1 MVWYCYDKTDQF
13 LYWAGR
19 KECVSCFYAAMMLVS
34 FCASIDVW
42 CLDLGIFKLMVLDW
56 PSVYVTQCSL
66 LLPSLILFPFTRWR
80 NGVLGRAVIDSL
92 IETPLHCCRPG
103 IPVHCSPLYGDKSA
117 DAWVS
122 PRSSDS
128 VGLRCGLNPK
138 VFWMLSKWIKYASEV
153 ASHSSRLFF
162 LLCFSWS
169 SGGSLE

>member
-19 KECVSCFYAAMMLVS
+19 KECVSCFYAAMMVS

-42 CLDLGIFKLMVLDW
+42 CLDLGIFKLMALDW

-103 IPVHCSPLYGDKSA
+103 SHLEVLIQLDLGVAWTPRFFECSPSESNML
-117 DAWVS
+117 
-122 PRSSDS
+122 
-128 VGLRCGLNPK
+128 LRLPATALGC
-138 VFWMLSKWIKYASEV
+138 FSC
-153 ASHSSRLFF
+153 F
-162 LLCFSWS
+162 LLQLILWWFLGIRKECSES
-169 SGGSLE
+169 NVNP